1 VAGERRG
8 PSRTAAYVAL
18 FRALET
24 RLPDDQRLFSDPFAE
39 SFLDGRLGA
48 ALKAAKVPV
57 TGAIVPEVIDRR
69 WPGPRTSVLVRTRF
83 IDDAVEAAV
92 DDGVEQI
99 VILGAGFD
107 ARGYRLDAASRA
119 RVFEVDEAGTQEVK
133 RRAIEKRLGSIPPHV
148 TYVTVDFE
156 RDDLGAALR
165 DAGLDA
171 ARRVMFVWEG
181 VTPYLTPEAVD
192 ATLRLL
198 PTLGAPGSRVV
209 FTYLDRA
216 GLDRDGDELT
226 GSAAAMQRAAAVGEP
241 FRWGLDPKELPSFLS
256 ERGLELI
263 ETATS
268 VELSERYLKPLGRTP
283 PTSPFFRV
291 VLAGF

>member
-1 VAGERRG
+1 MTAGERRG

-24 RLPDDQRLFSDPFAE
+24 RLPDDRRLFSDPFAE

-83 IDDAVEAAV
+83 IDAAVEAAIG
-92 DDGVEQI
+92 DGVEQI

-133 RRAIEKRLGSIPPHV
+133 RRVIEKRLGSIPPHV
-148 TYVTVDFE
+148 TYVAVDFE

-165 DAGLDA
+165 AAGLDP

-198 PTLGAPGSRVV
+198 PTLGAPGSR
-209 FTYLDRA
+209 
-216 GLDRDGDELT
+216 
-226 GSAAAMQRAAAVGEP
+226 
-241 FRWGLDPKELPSFLS
+241 
-256 ERGLELI
+256 
-263 ETATS
+263 
-268 VELSERYLKPLGRTP
+268 
-283 PTSPFFRV
+283 
-291 VLAGF
+291 